1 MVSIDV
7 AVVSTNAM
15 VSTGMHRSALLY
27 ATEHSLPLCLS
38 GTLSGARSAPTEG
51 LLHGPRARDVQ
62 WERSGEHT
70 QWESS
75 VELFVDG

>member
-1 MVSIDV
+1 VVSIDV
-7 AVVSTNAM
+7 AVVSTNAMVSTDAM

-62 WERSGEHT
+62 WGAQWGAHTVGE
-70 QWESS
+70 QR
-75 VELFVDG
+75 